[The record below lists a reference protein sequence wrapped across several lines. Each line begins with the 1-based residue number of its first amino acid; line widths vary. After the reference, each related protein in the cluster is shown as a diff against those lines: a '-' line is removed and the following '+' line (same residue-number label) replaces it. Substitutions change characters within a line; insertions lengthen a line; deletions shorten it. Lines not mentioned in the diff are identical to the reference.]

1 MLVFGIDVPLVEV
14 LFASLLVTIVILL
27 ECIVIIILLMRESSR
42 TTKLT
47 TLTESLSRSLLE
59 HKKHRK

>member
-1 MLVFGIDVPLVEV
+1 MFGLDVPLIEV
-14 LFASLLVTIVILL
+14 LFVFLVVTFIVLL

-47 TLTESLSRSLLE
+47 TLTENLSRSLLE
-59 HKKHRK
+59 HKKHGK